1 MLGQLKCSIP
11 SQIAGQYTNTLSDI
25 FPQFYTPKLC
35 SEYKFLQAI
44 EITSMKSETAGS
56 MMIKG
61 HAL

>member
-1 MLGQLKCSIP
+1 MHQSPLRLLGST
-11 SQIAGQYTNTLSDI
+11 QITFSEI
-25 FPQFYTPKLC
+25 FPQFYVSKFC

-61 HAL
+61 HTL